1 MLGTVGELSGPQGM
15 PGAAM
20 THVEDHG
27 GEGLPA
33 PGAMGRGQAA
43 EDLVNDLFVAST
55 GHIVPGGGTL
65 WVARGTPAF

>member
-1 MLGTVGELSGPQGM
+1 M

-43 EDLVNDLFVAST
+43 EDLVHDLFVASSHCSWRWHFVGSKRNT
-55 GHIVPGGGTL
+55 SLLKNHLGKSS
-65 WVARGTPAF
+65 